1 MLGASAVAAQPDA
14 SVPAQEVVEA
24 RHLAAG
30 VRFGV
35 MPPIGTV
42 IEVLVRPVPHL
53 AFGVFGMKTPDKTT
67 IGAEL
72 ALEVAGAGE
81 STPYAQV
88 AYLDYRDTSPQWER
102 SKVLYVTAGYIWKSR
117 LGAELQLGA
126 GGLLI
131 VSEDLPAC
139 TGWFCFRPSG
149 VPILPALELAL
160 RYGFL

>member
-1 MLGASAVAAQPDA
+1 MLGASAAVAQPDA
-14 SVPAQEVVEA
+14 SPPTQDIAEV
-24 RHLAAG
+24 RHLSAG
-30 VRFGV
+30 VRFGF

-42 IEVLVRPVPHL
+42 IEVLVRPAPHL

-88 AYLDYRDTSPQWER
+88 AYLDYRDRSPQWER
-102 SKVLYVTAGYIWKSR
+102 SKVLYLTAGYVWKSR